1 MITRIIIIYNTSKY
15 KIQID
20 ENSERGIDLT
30 KLAIK
35 DEMQISQTIG

>member
-1 MITRIIIIYNTSKY
+1 MITRIIIIYNISKY

-20 ENSERGIDLT
+20 ENSERGIELT

-35 DEMQISQTIG
+35 DEMQI